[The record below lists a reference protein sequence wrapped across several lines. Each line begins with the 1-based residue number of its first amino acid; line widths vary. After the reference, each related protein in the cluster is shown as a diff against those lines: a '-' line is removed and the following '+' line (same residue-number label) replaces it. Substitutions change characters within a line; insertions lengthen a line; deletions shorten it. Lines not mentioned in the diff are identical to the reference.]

1 MSMSADLNP
10 RPVSASFVEM
20 DEIVQPSDL
29 NINGS
34 IFGGYL
40 MSLMDKAGGISA
52 FKYCGVN
59 VVTVSVDQLVFKNP
73 APAGTLLSVKASV
86 NRAFHTSMEVGI
98 LVTGLKPGE
107 SKETKL
113 CSAYITYVA
122 IGEDGKPIPVPPTLP
137 ETPEQIRRFREAE
150 VRRSVRLAL
159 VERLA
164 NGSEAHRN

>member
-1 MSMSADLNP
+1 MNDTLVP

-52 FKYCGVN
+52 FKHCGTR
-59 VVTVSVDQLVFKNP
+59 VVTISVDRLVFKNP
-73 APAGTLLSVKASV
+73 APAGTVLSVKASV

-98 LVTGLKPGE
+98 LVTGLKPCE
-107 SKETKL
+107 QQETPL

-122 IGEDGKPIPVPPTLP
+122 VGTDGRPIPVPPSLP
-137 ETPEQIRRFREAE
+137 ETPDQIRRFSEAE
-150 VRRSVRLAL
+150 VRRNARLEL
-159 VERLA
+159 EKKLSSQ
-164 NGSEAHRN
+164 G